1 MNPDVSPVPYPT
13 LVALADHLFEECEDD
28 VKCLSHRIDALD
40 PALRNELLVSDLLN
54 AYQVFYYFF
63 RILTDDLVCERLELE
78 PASSLIRGIKIDE
91 VELLD
96 LVFSVKNHEPVITVS
111 DGEHP
116 LVTYKG
122 KTAYTEGMKYIENP
136 PY

>member
-1 MNPDVSPVPYPT
+1 MNPDGSTVPYHT

-28 VKCLSHRIDALD
+28 VKCLSHRIDTLD
-40 PALRNELLVSDLLN
+40 SALRHELLVSDLLN

-63 RILTDDLVCERLELE
+63 RILPDELVGERLELE
-78 PASSLIRGIKIDE
+78 PASSLTRGVKIDE

-96 LVFSVKNHEPVITVS
+96 LVFSVKDYEPVIRVS
-111 DGEHP
+111 DGQHP
-116 LVTYKG
+116 LATFTG
-122 KTAYTEGMKYIENP
+122 KTAYSDGLKYIENP

>member
-1 MNPDVSPVPYPT
+1 MNPDGTPVPYHR
-13 LVALADHLFEECEDD
+13 LVAVADHLFEECEED
-28 VKCLSHRIDALD
+28 VKCLSRMIDALD

-63 RILTDDLVCERLELE
+63 RILPDDLVCERLELE
-78 PASSLIRGIKIDE
+78 PASSLTRGVKIDE

-111 DGEHP
+111 DGERP
-116 LVTYKG
+116 LMTFKG
-122 KTAYTEGMKYIENP
+122 KTAFTEGMKYIENP

>member
-1 MNPDVSPVPYPT
+1 MNPDGSPVPYHR
-13 LVALADHLFEECEDD
+13 LVAVADHLFEECEED
-28 VKCLSHRIDALD
+28 VKCLSHMIDALD

-63 RILTDDLVCERLELE
+63 RILPDELVCERLELE
-78 PASSLIRGIKIDE
+78 PASSLTSGVKIDE

-96 LVFSVKNHEPVITVS
+96 LIFSVKNHEPVIMVS

-122 KTAYTEGMKYIENP
+122 KTAYADGLKYIENP

>member
-1 MNPDVSPVPYPT
+1 MNPDGSTVPYNN
-13 LVALADHLFEECEDD
+13 LVALADHIFEECEDD
-28 VKCLSHRIDALD
+28 VKCLSHRIDTLD

-63 RILTDDLVCERLELE
+63 RILPDELVCERLELE
-78 PASSLIRGIKIDE
+78 PASSLTRGVKIDE

-122 KTAYTEGMKYIENP
+122 KTAYTEGMK
-136 PY
+136 

>member
-1 MNPDVSPVPYPT
+1 MNPDGARVPYPT

-40 PALRNELLVSDLLN
+40 SNLRHELLVSDLLN

-63 RILTDDLVCERLELE
+63 RILPDELVGERLELE
-78 PASSLIRGIKIDE
+78 PASSLTRGVKIDE

-96 LVFSVKNHEPVITVS
+96 LVFLVKDNEPVIMVS

-116 LVTYKG
+116 LVTFTG
-122 KTAYTEGMKYIENP
+122 KSAYTDGLKYIENP

>member
-1 MNPDVSPVPYPT
+1 MNPDGSTVPYPT

-40 PALRNELLVSDLLN
+40 STLRHELLVSDLLN

-63 RILTDDLVCERLELE
+63 RILPDELVGERLELE
-78 PASSLIRGIKIDE
+78 PASSLTRGVKIDE

-96 LVFSVKNHEPVITVS
+96 LVFSVKDNEPVIMVS

-116 LVTYKG
+116 LVTFTG
-122 KTAYTEGMKYIENP
+122 KTAYTDGLKYIENP

>member
-1 MNPDVSPVPYPT
+1 MNPDGSPVPYHR
-13 LVALADHLFEECEDD
+13 LVAVADHLFEECEED
-28 VKCLSHRIDALD
+28 VKCLSHMIDALD

-63 RILTDDLVCERLELE
+63 RILPDDLVCERLELE
-78 PASSLIRGIKIDE
+78 PASSLTRGVKIDE

-116 LVTYKG
+116 LMTFKG
-122 KTAYTEGMKYIENP
+122 KTAFTEGMKYIENP